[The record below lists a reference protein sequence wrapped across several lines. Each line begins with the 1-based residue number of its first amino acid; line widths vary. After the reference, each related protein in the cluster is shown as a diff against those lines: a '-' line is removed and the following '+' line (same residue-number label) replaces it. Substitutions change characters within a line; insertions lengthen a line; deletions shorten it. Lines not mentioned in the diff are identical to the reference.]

1 MVSSGD
7 ALDAVV
13 AALAARAA
21 LLGRFDAPAPEHQ
34 ERAEREGWIALPAG
48 GLVDLISPAG

>member
-1 MVSSGD
+1 MTDLGRRAEELLEDGEMRIRRASLDFNGFGPICRASDD

-21 LLGRFDAPAPEHQ
+21 HFG
-34 ERAEREGWIALPAG
+34 
-48 GLVDLISPAG
+48 

>member
-1 MVSSGD
+1 VSSGD